1 METNVK
7 NDWIVANVN
16 NPNLDVFDLTML
28 GDMNTQNTQLLS
40 KDEYLKSDY
49 IKNNDAFKDNDGN
62 FSSDKF
68 DIFYNQQAQRWGEFQ
83 QNTFPEGLK
92 LDYFDTRR
100 TAKSR
105 TKSINFDLG
114 PEYDPEAGR
123 FYGNPDRVKI
133 GIEGWNTVSA
143 RTQSEKE
150 IAESQRIF
158 NPETGEF
165 EMDSPDDNALFASP
179 VKFIKNIFS
188 DPLVLAVYDQD
199 EIDKYGIEH
208 KKGERKLNDNGTY
221 YTERLNGRSP
231 MDKEVISFGDLLTK
245 EDSLLNRIDFMDS
258 DDLEKSVGGV
268 IAKNIAKVAPLFI
281 PGVGA
286 YYSKALIAREMAKA
300 LPMLYGVG
308 ANLFSR
314 DDIDVPGWI
323 NTIAAK
329 GEQLT
334 GSSSVYAGEHTFSFE
349 NFANLASDVAL
360 QWGQQKEIAKAV
372 QWLGKKT
379 DLEAAEKA
387 AKKLF
392 DAKSSGKLAGMAQI
406 DEASAAAMGLTKA
419 DAWKA
424 TTLGKLCLEK
434 AYEPVKAAIEARS
447 RFGADLALAYMA
459 IISNTDVYSDM
470 IDKGATNKE
479 ASWVTLASTAGMF
492 SVDKFLHIGEIFYD
506 DLTAEAVKESR
517 RIAKNEIKQAF
528 DEIYKTGT
536 KETPKTLWTKFSG
549 LGKKL
554 GNTLGDYWDDV
565 KHHNLG
571 GLGKAVGEGLEEV
584 SEELVTDVSKGM
596 YSLLGDLGLYE
607 AHAENP
613 IDWDTAFERYAM
625 SFLGGTVGGGIFYA
639 KEKFANRFNK
649 REDRELVD
657 LIRANK
663 ANELRQA
670 VLDLK
675 ERGKV
680 GSQTLSGINYV
691 KNNDSDSV
699 TWLTT
704 TDKSTSQNDMIA
716 DRIIDKINALEAT
729 IVGNRANLDDDAL
742 FDQMVLGEARY
753 QQYKN
758 ASHVTGYYQEFKSRL
773 NDLIAA
779 EQAVRAASETP
790 DGNPGTNRTLTDSER
805 RANPNEALR
814 EQNLQ
819 DLQEKVVS
827 AKKALDDF
835 LSGDTSL
842 EYTEKLNFVLDPVLN
857 SVFLDLNYGEFMKE
871 QLNFDIENP
880 GEDFD
885 LQKFVD
891 AQKAWLEHV
900 KAVMSSDR
908 VNKGFAAYKV
918 LEKSVLQPMLQ
929 QQEVSKTYAKTL
941 TDLQKL
947 YELNPEQNGYALS
960 LREYFKT
967 HKPYNWNSR
976 LIDESGVEEDDETYN
991 NRNNAETPDAQLA
1004 QAKRVQRIADLNRQL
1019 YANYVAQFENIL
1031 SPLGYQVD
1039 AASMR
1044 NIIQSFGG
1052 RIQDIIKEESQYGI
1066 VDGSS
1071 IFDPSRYRDI
1081 ITTLKEDL
1089 SNVEEVKQAMIRRL
1103 YSVETD
1109 KVHNTLPDIDTALG
1123 VKFTIQNP
1131 KIDES
1136 LGSFSSNI
1144 IDKLDDSGKIEGADR
1159 AKDIIDNP
1167 IIQFFS
1173 EDVTPENYPTL
1184 LRKIKLLQ
1192 DSATGFG
1199 EDESF
1204 LKWVKIPKIDDGYKL
1219 TLECLKLFA
1228 LDQGFPDISEASE
1241 LPDDVLT
1248 SFYRTLENNISNT
1261 LTAILPTKVK
1271 ESQKTFSEIIKEE
1284 AKNYRNTTIGEV
1296 KEELLD
1302 AKAGGYSD
1310 LYDSL
1315 YKINASLIDNLIT
1328 VIDNKAAVYGGDLNF
1343 GVLLGIDSFNDRNAG
1358 TALKNQVNAVSR
1370 YLQTTVSR
1378 IQTNPLYSFKQKL
1391 QVSVHSPLETILQ
1404 AIVTSSTP
1412 KGESLN
1418 ITGLLDAVYKS
1429 YVNADSS
1436 EAFIIEDTQLKN
1448 IESAKKAL
1456 EMVRAVIYACSTS
1469 ADGEHY
1475 FGQHKQINDFAAN
1488 HRKQLI
1494 KEWQPLPE
1502 IATEYGALLMQET
1515 EKLYKEL
1522 SLWRIISDRNAM
1534 NKLGRLVDT
1543 ESALNQIRYNALKK
1557 ISLKFTI
1564 DDKEYDL
1571 SEGLNA
1577 LPAFSTDKSEQ
1588 LNQLFIAEQTLYNN
1602 FQRMLKETGKTAEM
1616 VLSDEN
1622 FVRQLVSN
1630 IGDVKVQKV
1639 ASLTKEMDSV
1649 TGFDNTLFLLTVLSD
1664 NPTNYYSSLKGQIEA
1679 NSRLSVDKQIAPLT
1693 VQQNISRLGEA
1704 AHTKAYKAGF
1714 KTLSK
1719 IAKVTNTIT
1728 PNTVYIDGRAGAGK
1742 TEVVLK
1748 AIRQRFKEESALII
1762 GPTSSQAIKLQN
1774 SLGEATSYT
1783 FDEQDPNNI
1792 FKLLLGEEWNTIKN
1806 SIASAA
1812 TKLSDTW
1819 INDKKVKHDIS
1830 VGVPT
1835 EVTISTEYFDITRYY
1850 AGKNKEGVEVFG
1862 NRVDLHLDK
1871 IKFNPETKTK
1881 LVFVDEAA
1889 HLNTVQIALL
1899 DAYAEKVGGTLY
1911 LASDSNQSG
1920 FKNGILE
1927 NLEPSTIFCSR
1938 TAKLTESLRSSNIQ
1952 MQSNGDKVSNLL
1964 DIANEIIENTP
1975 YSQAIEWLQRFPDEC
1990 KKLKFRVYNEDD
2002 DINGWLIGANID
2014 DTITRLKKIQDA
2026 KSARGETMTL
2036 GFIGDESSSIYQA
2049 FRSEGINV
2057 SSVVSESREPNK
2069 PFMQGQ
2075 EFDYVFIDHLSDLPS
2090 KITNSYASIL
2100 FLKRINTLATRGKV
2114 ASIFADNLSPFF
2126 GENTKDTQKSIGFSI
2141 KEQVSAFRENYLE
2154 SLNKLNLTAVE
2165 EESPRVEENK
2175 EEPEIEPEEEPE
2187 VEPSE
2192 EKPVEESKE
2201 ENKEPPKKPEESAP
2215 EPEAV
2220 PAEGGEVK
2228 IEIPEKVLPAELNPE
2243 SEPVEIKQEFENNSQ
2258 EVNDVDE
2265 DTDASTKDITYNSDL
2280 GSLTI
2285 EANTVVPILSLETTP
2300 VEGKKYSSWRVY
2312 QIPEEENIT
2321 GREVRRNL
2329 QVFCNTVHPP
2339 VDSKGNRL
2347 SEIVGRKQK
2356 LKYQGYLNAIQSYI
2370 LFGGDTPSF
2379 LNYGTF
2385 DWKKMSY
2392 EVEFRPATDID
2403 TFGIGTDLKPT
2414 FVRINGKPY
2423 VMALTVKV
2431 PVFDEGREFD
2441 AIFDVCLLSDPVKLN
2456 TADRQNKIKE
2466 NISKSIQKL
2475 QERKEKSKH
2484 PEVLDAQIK
2493 KAQNFADNLGTVAA
2507 EYNRTVQKA
2516 LTDHPDGL
2524 SFPISEVDFHKT
2536 TRLVKRRMVRRLGS
2550 HVNIAN
2556 IENHIV
2562 YPSGPHA
2569 GEYIQ
2574 DTDNFIENDSRKIVS
2589 GVYIVGKQSDA
2600 LSGAV
2605 DESVMGKAVVFTS
2618 CNTNLRP
2625 DELVDRYIAQKTDP
2639 ENHTPEVRM
2648 VVLNN
2653 HGLSFRELIYNNVR
2667 EEVSKESSEASR
2679 KLWRKDIL
2687 GIRMFSAMWNWR
2699 AALKNFNKAYSSFWF
2714 DEKVAGK
2721 KYDEKYVE
2729 AITRA
2734 EYLLYRK
2741 LKENDFKK
2749 YPSVD
2754 AQILSKDFTFDED
2767 IEGYRIT
2774 KEDLLNL
2781 RKFNLEICK
2790 NIPIFRL
2797 GYPMEEIN
2805 NGGYIRPFDVRGSSV
2820 YEGKDI
2826 VNLFAIGPKYAEK
2839 YYNILNVILS
2849 QLTHTPTEWTI
2860 ISAERPLKSL
2870 NTRLV
2875 HEDGQEF
2882 AEDEY
2887 IGKGPLSKNLSGM
2900 IRTVNKDIIIQETD
2914 ESGKV
2919 IQKITIS
2926 PESMFSYFPKAL
2938 AAIVRRAKTYQSENQ
2953 FGGLIQ
2959 IGTITAEGTDYF
2971 NFDIGTLFGANMLTP
2986 NTKTD
2991 NTLFNLLELCFHG
3004 STQGL
3009 EEWRKPNEDGTKRKG
3024 PYSRPYL
3031 EDAFAK
3037 FGFFVDPD
3045 LERSGDYKKLNAKP
3059 TKEGGGYTFL
3069 KCSTSPAY
3077 FDVDVDVIPGG
3088 VGLNLQEIVDGLSG
3102 KVKTKSESK
3111 EEEKSVQNLVEIS
3124 QAETEF
3130 AEKYSG
3136 WSDWKEAND
3145 AIFSDEDCER
3155 YLESF
3160 VGNLFELED
3169 LTFADIKQLNQI
3181 IAENYSGLITP
3192 IKIIEGREGKKLI
3205 YKGVDNKEHYLEKT
3219 SENKLK
3225 ANLETEESTS
3235 KLISETPI
3243 SRKENSV
3250 DPEFDRIRQSIL
3262 NIQEKIPEDS
3272 NIIATL
3278 ENVKDQTWL
3287 DKSIPD
3293 SEKNLEIMLEEIN
3306 KLLDLDD
3313 LDEDLFSSI
3322 DVLSDYLNN
3331 LLNC

>member
-1 METNVK
+1 MGTNVK

-28 GDMNTQNTQLLS
+28 GDMDTQNTQLLS
-40 KDEYLKSDY
+40 KDEYLKSDF
-49 IKNNDAFKDNDGN
+49 IKNNDAFKDDSGN

-68 DIFYNQQAQRWGEFQ
+68 DTFYNQQAQRWGEFQ

-100 TAKSR
+100 TAKTR

-114 PEYDPEAGR
+114 SEYNPESGK

-158 NPETGEF
+158 NPATGEF
-165 EMDSPDDNALFASP
+165 ESDSPDDQALFASP

-245 EDSLLNRIDFMDS
+245 EDSMLNQIDFMDS

-314 DDIDVPGWI
+314 NDIDVPGWI

-334 GSSSVYAGEHTFSFE
+334 SSNSVYAGEHTFSFE

-379 DLEAAEKA
+379 DLDAAEKA

-392 DAKSSGKLAGMAQI
+392 DAKSTGKLAGMAQI
-406 DEASAAAMGLTKA
+406 DDATAAAMGLAKA

-447 RFGADLALAYMA
+447 KFGADLALAYMA

-470 IDKGATNKE
+470 IGKGGTNKE
-479 ASWVTLASTAGMF
+479 AAWVTLASTAGMF

-517 RIAKNEIKQAF
+517 RIVKSEIKQAF
-528 DEIYKTGT
+528 DEIYKTGA

-554 GNTLGDYWDDV
+554 GNVLGDYWDDV

-571 GLGKAVGEGLEEV
+571 GLGKAIGEGLEEV

-691 KNNDSDSV
+691 KNGDTNEV

-704 TDKSTSQNDMIA
+704 ADKTTSQNDMIA

-790 DGNPGTNRTLTDSER
+790 DGNPGTNKTLTDSER
-805 RANPNEALR
+805 RTNPNEALR

-819 DLQEKVVS
+819 DLQEKVVT

-857 SVFLDLNYGEFMKE
+857 SVFLDLNYGEFMQE

-885 LQKFVD
+885 LQKFID

-918 LEKSVLQPMLQ
+918 LEKSVMQPMLQ
-929 QQEVSKTYAKTL
+929 QQEVSKTYSKTL

-960 LREYFKT
+960 LQEYFKT

-976 LIDESGVEEDDETYN
+976 LINEDGIEEDDETYN
-991 NRNNAETPDAQLA
+991 NRDIIESPDDALK
-1004 QAKRVQRIADLNRQL
+1004 QAKRAQRVADLNRQL
-1019 YANYVAQFENIL
+1019 YADYVAQFENIL
-1031 SPLGYQVD
+1031 GPIGYQVD
-1039 AASMR
+1039 AASVR

-1052 RIQDIIKEESQYGI
+1052 RIRDIIKEESYYGI
-1066 VDGSS
+1066 VQGSS
-1071 IFDPSRYRDI
+1071 IFDPSKYRDI
-1081 ITTLKEDL
+1081 ITTLNDDL
-1089 SNVEEVKQAMIRRL
+1089 SNVEEVRQAMLRRL

-1109 KVHNTLPDIDTALG
+1109 KAHNILPDVDAGLG
-1123 VKFTIQNP
+1123 VKLTIRNP
-1131 KIDES
+1131 KVNGS
-1136 LGSFSSNI
+1136 PRSFSRDIVSKLEDT
-1144 IDKLDDSGKIEGADR
+1144 DKTEGVERVKEGAST
-1159 AKDIIDNP
+1159 NP
-1167 IIQFFS
+1167 IVQSFLSSRGLTVDNLTPEAYLDLLSDVKFLQDNVTNDSVEEFINWVKAPKDSDEYKITLAYLNNYALDKGFS
-1173 EDVTPENYPTL
+1173 EISDDV
-1184 LRKIKLLQ
+1184 IKLFYQ
-1192 DSATGFG
+1192 D
-1199 EDESF
+1199 
-1204 LKWVKIPKIDDGYKL
+1204 IN
-1219 TLECLKLFA
+1219 
-1228 LDQGFPDISEASE
+1228 
-1241 LPDDVLT
+1241 
-1248 SFYRTLENNISNT
+1248 ENVGNT
-1261 LTAILPTKVK
+1261 LYAILPSRVA
-1271 ESQKTFSEIIKEE
+1271 ESKQSFSEIIRGMVSDVFIPESV
-1284 AKNYRNTTIGEV
+1284 TLGDI
-1296 KEELLD
+1296 KEELADSSSDIYQYL
-1302 AKAGGYSD
+1302 YSR
-1310 LYDSL
+1310 
-1315 YKINASLIDNLIT
+1315 NASLIT
-1328 VIDNKAAVYGGDLNF
+1328 DLNTVLDKAIETYGEDFRF
-1343 GVLLGIDSFNDRNAG
+1343 GVLAGVDSINETNSGSAIQNR
-1358 TALKNQVNAVSR
+1358 TATVSR
-1370 YLQTTVSR
+1370 YLDDTVSR
-1378 IQTNPLYSFKQKL
+1378 IQTNPLYQFKQKL
-1391 QVSVHSPLETILQ
+1391 QVSVHSPLEAVLG

-1418 ITGLLDAVYKS
+1418 ITSLLDSVYRS
-1429 YVNADSS
+1429 YINADSR

-1475 FGQHKQINDFAAN
+1475 FGQHKQINDFAAS
-1488 HRKQLI
+1488 HKKQLI

-1502 IATEYGALLMQET
+1502 ISTEYAALLMQET

-1543 ESALNQIRYNALKK
+1543 ESALNKIRYEALRK

-1571 SEGLNA
+1571 TEGLDA
-1577 LPAFSTDKSEQ
+1577 LPAFSSDKSEQ

-1602 FQRMLKETGKTAEM
+1602 FQKMLKESGKTAEM
-1616 VLSDEN
+1616 VLSDEA
-1622 FVRQLVSN
+1622 FVGQLVKN
-1630 IGDVKVQKV
+1630 VGDIKAQKV
-1639 ASLTKEMDSV
+1639 ASLTKEMKSV
-1649 TGFDNTLFLLTVLSD
+1649 TSFDNTLFLLSVLSD
-1664 NPTNYYSSLKGQIEA
+1664 NPTKYYSALKGQIEA
-1679 NSRLSVDKQIAPLT
+1679 NSKLSEDKQIAPLT

-1714 KTLSK
+1714 KTLAK
-1719 IAKVTNTIT
+1719 IAKIPTTIT
-1728 PNTVYIDGRAGAGK
+1728 ANTVHIDGRAGAGK

-1748 AIRQRFKEESALII
+1748 AIRQRFKDEDAFII

-1792 FKLLLGEEWNTIKN
+1792 FKLLLGEEWNTIK
-1806 SIASAA
+1806 SDIESAT

-1819 INDKKVKHDIS
+1819 LNDSKTNHDIS
-1830 VGVPT
+1830 VGSPT
-1835 EVTISTEYFDITRYY
+1835 EVKISTKYFDITRYY

-1862 NRVDLHLDK
+1862 NRVELHLDE
-1871 IKFNPETKTK
+1871 IKFNPEAKAK

-1920 FKNGILE
+1920 YKSRVLE
-1927 NLEPSTIFCSR
+1927 NLESSSIFCSR

-1964 DIANEIIENTP
+1964 DIANNIIENTP
-1975 YSQAIEWLQRFPDEC
+1975 YSQAVEWLQRFPDEC

-2014 DTITRLKKIQDA
+2014 ETIVRLKKIQDA
-2026 KSARGETMTL
+2026 KSAKGETMTL
-2036 GFIGDESSSIYQA
+2036 GFIGDESSAIYQA
-2049 FRSEGINV
+2049 FKAAGINV

-2075 EFDYVFIDHLSDLPS
+2075 EFDYVFIDHLSNLPNE
-2090 KITNSYASIL
+2090 ITGSYSSIL

-2114 ASIFADNLSPFF
+2114 ASIFADDLSHLF

-2141 KEQVSAFRENYLE
+2141 KGQVSAFRENYLE
-2154 SLNKLNLTAVE
+2154 SLNKLNLTAVSE
-2165 EESPRVEENK
+2165 ETTPTREENE
-2175 EEPEIEPEEEPE
+2175 EEPEEEPAEEPEEEPE
-2187 VEPSE
+2187 T
-2192 EKPVEESKE
+2192 KPAE
-2201 ENKEPPKKPEESAP
+2201 KPEEESEEP
-2215 EPEAV
+2215 LEGGKEPEAT
-2220 PAEGGEVK
+2220 PAEGGEVSIVVPDK
-2228 IEIPEKVLPAELNPE
+2228 ALPAELNPE
-2243 SEPVEIKQEFENNSQ
+2243 GNAEDIKQEFDNNAQ
-2258 EVNDVDE
+2258 ELNDAEIDSRTPQGNVDFSPSFG
-2265 DTDASTKDITYNSDL
+2265 D
-2280 GSLTI
+2280 LTI
-2285 EANTVVPILSLETTP
+2285 EANTVAPILSLETSLVP
-2300 VEGKKYSSWRVY
+2300 GKKYRAWTVY
-2312 QIPEEENIT
+2312 KVPEEVT
-2321 GREVRRNL
+2321 GREIRRNL
-2329 QVFCNTVHPP
+2329 QVFCNNSHNP
-2339 VDSKGNRL
+2339 VDSKGTPL
-2347 SEIVGRKQK
+2347 KQIVGRKQK
-2356 LKYQGYLNAIQSYI
+2356 EKYQKYLNSVQSYI
-2370 LFGGDTPSF
+2370 LFGGECPAM
-2379 LNYGTF
+2379 LNDYGIF
-2385 DWKKMSY
+2385 EWSKMSY
-2392 EVEFRPATDID
+2392 EVELRPAID
-2403 TFGIGTDLKPT
+2403 NVDVFGIGTDLKPE
-2414 FVRINGKPY
+2414 FVTINNRKY
-2423 VMALTVKV
+2423 VMSLTVKV
-2431 PVFDEGREFD
+2431 PVTDNGREFD
-2441 AIFDVCLLSDPVKLN
+2441 AVFDICLLTDPVKLN
-2456 TADRQNKIKE
+2456 TAERQGLIKT
-2466 NISKSIQKL
+2466 NIAEQVKKL
-2475 QERKEKSKH
+2475 EEKKKTSKH
-2484 PEVLDAQIK
+2484 PEVLAKQIE
-2493 KAQNFADNLGTVAA
+2493 KANKFSENLSTTAS
-2507 EYNRTVQKA
+2507 EYNRVVQKA
-2516 LTDHPDGL
+2516 LTDHPDGF
-2524 SFPISEVDFHKT
+2524 SFPVSEIDFHKT
-2536 TRLVKRRMVRRLGS
+2536 TRLVKRRMFRRLGS
-2550 HVNIAN
+2550 HVNLAN
-2556 IENHIV
+2556 IENGVV
-2562 YPSGPHA
+2562 YTSGPHA
-2569 GEYIQ
+2569 GEYVQ
-2574 DTDNFIENDSRKIVS
+2574 DTDNFIENDSRKVVS
-2589 GVYIVGKQSDA
+2589 GVYIVGKQSDV

-2605 DESVMGKAVVFTS
+2605 DESIMGKAVVFVS
-2618 CNTNLRP
+2618 CNTNLSP
-2625 DELVDRYIAQKTDP
+2625 NELVDHYINQKTDP

-2653 HGLSFRELIYNNVR
+2653 HGLSFRELVYNNIE
-2667 EEVSKESSEASR
+2667 EEVAKESGSTSR
-2679 KLWRKDIL
+2679 KLWRKDVL

-2699 AALKNFNKAYSSFWF
+2699 AALKNFRQAYTNFWLTEGE
-2714 DEKVAGK
+2714 DGKV
-2721 KYDEKYVE
+2721 YNDDYVE
-2729 AITRA
+2729 AITNA
-2734 EYLLYRK
+2734 EFLLYRN
-2741 LKENDFKK
+2741 LEESG
-2749 YPSVD
+2749 YPSVE
-2754 AQILSKDFTFDED
+2754 AQIQNKDFTYNEKFEVNGVSYQVT
-2767 IEGYRIT
+2767 E
-2774 KEDLLNL
+2774 KDLKKLL
-2781 RKFNLEICK
+2781 EFNSTVCK

-2797 GYPMEEIN
+2797 GYAMLEN
-2805 NGGYIRPFDVRGSSV
+2805 KNGGYVRQFNVKGSTA
-2820 YEGKDI
+2820 YPGKEA
-2826 VNLFAIGPKYAEK
+2826 VNLFAISPQYAEK
-2839 YYNILNVILS
+2839 YYNLLNVILS
-2849 QLTHTPTEWTI
+2849 QLTHTPTEWTVF
-2860 ISAERPLKSL
+2860 SAEKPLKSL
-2870 NTRLV
+2870 NTRLL
-2875 HEDGQEF
+2875 HEDGREF
-2882 AEDEY
+2882 SEDEY
-2887 IGKGPLSKNLSGM
+2887 IGKDALSKNLSGM
-2900 IRTVNKDIIIQETD
+2900 IHTVNKDILIQETD

-2919 IQKITIS
+2919 IQKIAIS
-2926 PESMFSYFPKAL
+2926 PESMFSFFPKAL
-2938 AAIVRRAKTYQSENQ
+2938 AKIVRKAKVYQAENQ
-2953 FGGLIQ
+2953 YNGFIQ
-2959 IGTITAEGTDYF
+2959 VGTVSAEGTDYF
-2971 NFDIGTLFGANMLTP
+2971 NFDIGALFGSNMLTP
-2986 NTKTD
+2986 NTTSD
-2991 NTLFNLLELCFHG
+2991 NTLFNLFELCFHG

-3009 EEWRKPNEDGTKRKG
+3009 EEWRKPNADGSRRTGPFKR
-3024 PYSRPYL
+3024 PFL

-3045 LERSGDYKKLNAKP
+3045 LERFGDYKKLNVMS

-3069 KCSTSPAY
+3069 KCGTSPAY

-3088 VGLNLQEIVDGLSG
+3088 VGLSLQELIDGLSG
-3102 KVKTKSESK
+3102 RAREKAETREEVNPPAEQIS
-3111 EEEKSVQNLVEIS
+3111 EEEEDFIK
-3124 QAETEF
+3124 AH
-3130 AEKYSG
+3130 KG
-3136 WSDWKEAND
+3136 WPAWKESQDGAEFND
-3145 AIFSDEDCER
+3145 EYKKQFIEEER
-3155 YLESF
+3155 KTF
-3160 VGNLFELED
+3160 IKNLFKAEQSQFYPD
-3169 LTFADIKQLNQI
+3169 QIDQLNVI
-3181 IAENYSGLITP
+3181 IDTFYPNVAKVEKIDGWEN
-3192 IKIIEGREGKKLI
+3192 GKLV
-3205 YKGVDNKEHYLEKT
+3205 YTGQDGESYYLTKT
-3219 SENKLK
+3219 SEDELQDNKKSSASPEVNINNAKESGNLDPKFVEIREALSYEPIFENLNQVLGNIKNQEDLK
-3225 ANLETEESTS
+3225 DDTIWGSLMVECDQALNDI
-3235 KLISETPI
+3235 KD
-3243 SRKENSV
+3243 N
-3250 DPEFDRIRQSIL
+3250 DNFD
-3262 NIQEKIPEDS
+3262 
-3272 NIIATL
+3272 TL
-3278 ENVKDQTWL
+3278 YEQL
-3287 DKSIPD
+3287 DK
-3293 SEKNLEIMLEEIN
+3293 
-3306 KLLDLDD
+3306 
-3313 LDEDLFSSI
+3313 
-3322 DVLSDYLNN
+3322 LSNYLNS
-3331 LLNC
+3331 LNCR